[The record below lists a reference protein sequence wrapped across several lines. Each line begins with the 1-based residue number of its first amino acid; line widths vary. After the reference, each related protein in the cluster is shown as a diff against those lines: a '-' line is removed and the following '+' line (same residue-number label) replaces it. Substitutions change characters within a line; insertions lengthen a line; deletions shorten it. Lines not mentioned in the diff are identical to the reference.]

1 MKAMR
6 SRGQASPAG
15 KNIRV
20 TRAEGGLNCGMDKV
34 RVRFA
39 PSPTGMFHI
48 GSARTALFNWL
59 YARHCSGTF
68 VLRVED
74 TDASRN
80 KPEFTEVIFQGLRW
94 LGLNWDEG
102 PQPGGAVKGDRGP
115 YFQSQRGEIY
125 KKYVD
130 RLLSEGKAYESD
142 GAVKF
147 RTPKTP
153 ATVHD
158 LICGDIV
165 FDRTNEPDLVIQR
178 KDGSPVFHLV
188 NVVDDLEMKITHVIR
203 GEDHLS
209 NTHKHLALI
218 EAFGAQPPHYA
229 HIPLILNPNGSKMS
243 KRDVGASIQEY
254 EQEGYL
260 PAAVRNYLCLLGWS
274 PKDNRE
280 ILPIEEVIAKFD
292 LPQVNRANARFDT
305 DKLFW
310 INGEYFR
317 AATVEALEPLALA
330 ILQREGILGE
340 KYDHTYFH
348 AALSIVKEKI
358 KVGRELPAWMGH
370 FFKEDF
376 PYDPAAVKKVFTADG
391 LANLARLRER
401 MLQIDPMAF
410 TTAAIEAEF
419 KVLAEV
425 TGQKLGALIHPTRL
439 AVSGS
444 PVGPSLYHLLEV
456 LGRARVLGRIERA
469 EKEFSAPV
477 AG

>member
-1 MKAMR
+1 
-6 SRGQASPAG
+6 
-15 KNIRV
+15 
-20 TRAEGGLNCGMDKV
+20 
-34 RVRFA
+34 
-39 PSPTGMFHI
+39 MFHI

-59 YARHCSGTF
+59 YARHMSGTF
-68 VLRVED
+68 ILRVED

-80 KPEFTEVIFQGLRW
+80 KPEFIDVIFQGLHW

-102 PQPGGAVKGDRGP
+102 PQPGGAVKGERGP

-130 RLLSEGKAYESD
+130 RLLADNKAYEFE
-142 GAVKF
+142 GAIKF

-153 ATVHD
+153 IVVPD
-158 LICGDIV
+158 LICGNIQ

-178 KDGSPVFHLV
+178 KDGTPVFHLV
-188 NVVDDLEMKITHVIR
+188 NVVDDLEMGITHVIR

-243 KRDVGASIQEY
+243 KRDVGASIADY
-254 EQEGYL
+254 EKEGYL

-280 ILPIEEVIAKFD
+280 ILPIEEVIALFD
-292 LPQVNRANARFDT
+292 LPQVNRANARFDI

-317 AATVEALEPLALA
+317 AAPIESIEPLALE
-330 ILQREGILGE
+330 ILRRHGIIGE
-340 KYDHTYFH
+340 KYDHAYFR

-358 KVGRELPAWMGH
+358 KVGRELPEWMGH
-370 FFKEDF
+370 FFQEDF
-376 PYDPAAVKKVFTADG
+376 AYDPVAAKKVFTPEG
-391 LANLARLRER
+391 LANIAKLRDK
-401 MLQIDPMAF
+401 LGQIDPQYF
-410 TTAAIEAEF
+410 NTEHLEKEF
-419 KVLAEV
+419 KALAAV
-425 TGQKLGALIHPTRL
+425 TNQKLGALIHPARL
-439 AVSGS
+439 AVSGR
-444 PVGPSLYHLLEV
+444 PVGPSLYHMLEV
-456 LGRARVLGRIERA
+456 LGRARTLSRFERA
-469 EKEFSAPV
+469 EKEFAV
-477 AG
+477 

>member
-1 MKAMR
+1 ME
-6 SRGQASPAG
+6 S
-15 KNIRV
+15 
-20 TRAEGGLNCGMDKV
+20 V

-74 TDASRN
+74 TDAARN
-80 KPEFTEVIFQGLRW
+80 KPEYTEVIFQGLHW

-102 PQPGGAVKGDRGP
+102 PQPGGGVKGERGP
-115 YFQSQRGEIY
+115 YFQSARADIY
-125 KKYVD
+125 KRYVD
-130 RLLSEGKAYESD
+130 RLLSDGKAYESD

-147 RTPKTP
+147 RTPKTMV
-153 ATVHD
+153 TVPD
-158 LICGDIV
+158 LICGEIH
-165 FDRTNEPDLVIQR
+165 FDRTNDPDLVIQR
-178 KDGSPVFHLV
+178 KDGTPVFHLV
-188 NVVDDLEMKITHVIR
+188 NVVDDLEMAITHVIR

-209 NTHKHLALI
+209 NTPKHLALF
-218 EAFGAQPPHYA
+218 EAFGAAPPRYA

-243 KRDVGASIQEY
+243 KRDQGASIQDYMEA
-254 EQEGYL
+254 GYL

-280 ILPIEEVIAKFD
+280 IIPIEEVIAKFD

-317 AATVEALEPLALA
+317 AAAIEAIEPMALA
-330 ILQREGILGE
+330 ILRKHEIIGE
-340 KYDHTYFH
+340 KYDHAYFR
-348 AALSIVKEKI
+348 AALAIVKEKI
-358 KVGRELPAWMGH
+358 KVGRELPDWMRH
-370 FFKEDF
+370 FFLEDF
-376 PYDPAAVKKVFTADG
+376 PYDAAAAKKVFTPEG
-391 LANLARLRER
+391 LANVARLRER
-401 MLQIDPMAF
+401 LGQVDPKDF
-410 TTAAIEAEF
+410 EALKLEGEF
-419 KVLAEV
+419 KALAAA
-425 TGQKLGALIHPTRL
+425 TSQKVGALVHPARL

-444 PVGPSLYHLLEV
+444 PVGPSLYHMLEV
-456 LGRARVLGRIERA
+456 LGRPRVLSRLERA
-469 EKEFSAPV
+469 EKEFSAPA